1 VAHLRIKFQS
11 KAKFLRKISGS
22 TDLETTMNKIV
33 KTLGTGGIPSLIAGV
48 MVVQEYGYARFT
60 EDVDIIVPNVAKA
73 REYLSIRGFK
83 PNPGS
88 NMTMTDRE
96 TKIEVDILPG
106 GGFVG
111 PGPLKLPLPT
121 EVVLEPKM
129 LSFEQLIA
137 TKLSSYMGN
146 PVIRL
151 KDLSDVTELL
161 KANLPSR
168 NLDLPSEVKEEY
180 LSLWD
185 RLKSSG
191 IKLR

>member
-1 VAHLRIKFQS
+1 MIKLKIKFQN

-22 TDLETTMNKIV
+22 TDLEKTMKKIV
-33 KTLGTGGIPSLIAGV
+33 RTLGEGGIPSLICGG

-60 EDVDIIVPNVAKA
+60 EDVDILVPNVSDA

-88 NMTMTDRE
+88 SITMTDRE

-106 GGFVG
+106 GGSVG
-111 PGPLKLPLPT
+111 PGPLKLPLPS

-137 TKLSSYMGN
+137 VKLSSYMGN
-146 PVIRL
+146 NVIRN
-151 KDLSDVTELL
+151 KDLSDVIELI
-161 KANLPSR
+161 KANLPPR
-168 NLDLPSEVKEEY
+168 NLDLPKEVEEEY
-180 LSLWD
+180 TSLWD
-185 RLKSSG
+185 RLKDGG